1 MKYSSFVIF
10 AFNESAYDLA
20 EISDSLNLFNMRKLL
35 QKWRDKSVVKETYY
49 WWFHCRGMMIEI
61 GYKWCFIV
69 FWSKISVILHG
80 NLFNSLSTNA
90 FSIALVELQAEPDYR
105 SKVWIRGQRSLQVH
119 YCWGKPGGRHGC
131 SCGTEAFL
139 FLWEF
144 IANWLINSELMCE

>member
-10 AFNESAYDLA
+10 AFNELAHDLA

-35 QKWRDKSVVKETYY
+35 LKWRDNCVVEETLFYY
-49 WWFHCRGMMIEI
+49 WSFHCRRMMIEI

-69 FWSKISVILHG
+69 FWSKMFVILYRK
-80 NLFNSLSTNA
+80 LLTSLSTNA

-119 YCWGKPGGRHGC
+119 YCWGKPGGRH
-131 SCGTEAFL
+131 SSTCGTEAFQ
-139 FLWEF
+139 FL
-144 IANWLINSELMCE
+144 SDSKLMCE